1 MIRTGLTLALV
12 AGITDVSIALLL
24 RPEGFS
30 RLTALPAPIL
40 ALAALVFALFL
51 PAAWLARQAARPPH
65 RDQAVTGLA
74 VFAGVALTIALL
86 AGVPLEP
93 TANPHTL
100 YKLALSLGIGGALG
114 VATFAALAARAGAAR
129 EARHGQTPMLEIAA
143 RALPV
148 LGLEVLL
155 VEWTAIFQVD
165 PLFSAAGVLLAGA
178 LGIAMLATLAI
189 YLSAAR
195 TRAADWAL
203 AACVVTLAAMPLV
216 PRVWPAAGVSVSAP
230 VSAQGV
236 ARAPRHIVLISVD
249 TLRADAVSV
258 YRGGSGRSTPAIDA
272 LAADGVRFEH
282 AYAPAPWTLP
292 SLVSLVTGVAPS
304 VHHAVG
310 FDARLDGSATTLA
323 ERLSGRGYYTAAILH
338 NDLLS
343 PIRNLGQGF
352 DHYED
357 LGAPWFGESLG
368 ASLLHRLSPARFPG
382 KDWPSTADHTQ
393 LVIDWLDRNQSRDFF
408 LWVHYFDPHAP
419 YAPPLDYLDGAP
431 APGMGAA
438 FEGQKETLE
447 GFVITTSDERRWVR
461 SLYDAEARYVDAN
474 VGRIVGAL
482 KQRSLYD
489 DALVVFTADHGEE
502 FWEHGSLGHGHSM
515 YQELLQVPLIAKLP
529 ASRRRSGMATVVATP
544 VSTVSVTPTVLDLAG
559 VPYSPR
565 DMSAAS
571 LAPALD
577 GTAPE
582 PTPIVS
588 TAQMLFDRRETVLFD
603 HYRYIVST
611 LDGRVELYDHAA
623 DPGEQRSIAESSP
636 QLVARGA
643 ALLAAH
649 SAEARTL
656 ARRLGLQDSTRA
668 IDEATLRRLRSLGY
682 VK

>member
-12 AGITDVSIALLL
+12 AGIADVSIALLL

-51 PAAWLARQAARPPH
+51 PAAWLARRAAGTSH
-65 RDQAVTGLA
+65 RDPAVTSLA
-74 VFAGVALTIALL
+74 VFAGVTLTIALL

-93 TANPHTL
+93 AANAHTL
-100 YKLALSLGIGGALG
+100 YRLVLSLGIGGALG
-114 VATFAALAARAGAAR
+114 IATFAALGARS
-129 EARHGQTPMLEIAA
+129 EAPQHGQASMLDIAT
-143 RALPV
+143 RALP
-148 LGLEVLL
+148 LLALEVLI

-165 PLFSAAGVLLAGA
+165 PLFSAAGALLAGA
-178 LGIAMLATLAI
+178 LGIGVLATLAI

-195 TRAADWAL
+195 TRAADWGL
-203 AACVVTLAAMPLV
+203 AACVVALAATPLAS
-216 PRVWPAAGVSVSAP
+216 RGWPATGVSVSAP
-230 VSAQGV
+230 VSAQGG

-249 TLRADAVSV
+249 TLRADAVSA
-258 YRGGSGRSTPAIDA
+258 YRGGSGRPTQAIDA

-282 AYAPAPWTLP
+282 AYAPSPWTLP

-304 VHHAVG
+304 AHHAVG
-310 FDARLDGSATTLA
+310 FDARLDESATTLA
-323 ERLSGRGYYTAAILH
+323 ERLAGRGYYTSAILH

-343 PIRNLGQGF
+343 PIRNLAQGF
-352 DHYED
+352 DDYED
-357 LGAPWFGESLG
+357 LAAPWFGESLG
-368 ASLLHRLSPARFPG
+368 ASLLQRLSPSRFPG
-382 KDWPSTADHTQ
+382 KEWPSTADHTQ

-408 LWVHYFDPHAP
+408 LWVHYLDPHAP
-419 YAPPLDYLDGAP
+419 YAPPHEYLDRAP

-438 FEGQKETLE
+438 FEGQKETME
-447 GFVITTSDERRWVR
+447 GLVVTTSDERRWVR

-474 VGRIVGAL
+474 VGRIVAAL

-515 YQELLQVPLIAKLP
+515 YQELLQVPLIVKLP
-529 ASRRRSGMATVVATP
+529 ASRRRPEEKVEARVVATP
-544 VSTVSVTPTVLDLAG
+544 VSTVSVTPTVLDVAG
-559 VPYSPR
+559 VPYGPR

-571 LAPALD
+571 LVPALD
-577 GTAPE
+577 GAPLE

-611 LDGRVELYDHAA
+611 LDGRVELYDHAT

-636 QLVARGA
+636 DLVARGA
-643 ALLAAH
+643 ALLAANN
-649 SAEARTL
+649 AEARTL

-668 IDEATLRRLRSLGY
+668 VDEATLRRLRSLGY